1 MGQKVPVPKCPMPR
15 NARKKSKSG
24 YLHLIIRGNNRQVLF
39 EDEEDHKFFIKRMGV
54 CCREAG
60 IRISAY
66 CLMENHVHMLVK
78 DPEDTVGVMMHRLDS
93 GYARYYNGK
102 YERSGHLFQG
112 RYLREPVEDDVY
124 LLTVFRYILNN
135 PRKAGICPAS
145 EYRWSSYKA
154 FFREK
159 TSLDLGFVKDRFR
172 TDEAYRDFIGEE
184 NEDVCM
190 EDRPDES
197 SADMKALAV
206 IRGCLGVRSGSEL
219 QKMGK
224 KERDEALR
232 KLKEEGL
239 STRQIERLT
248 GISKNTVQRA

>member
-1 MGQKVPVPKCPMPR
+1 
-15 NARKKSKSG
+15 
-24 YLHLIIRGNNRQVLF
+24 
-39 EDEEDHKFFIKRMGV
+39 
-54 CCREAG
+54 
-60 IRISAY
+60 
-66 CLMENHVHMLVK
+66 
-78 DPEDTVGVMMHRLDS
+78 
-93 GYARYYNGK
+93 
-102 YERSGHLFQG
+102 
-112 RYLREPVEDDVY
+112 
-124 LLTVFRYILNN
+124 
-135 PRKAGICPAS
+135 
-145 EYRWSSYKA
+145 
-154 FFREK
+154 
-159 TSLDLGFVKDRFR
+159 
-172 TDEAYRDFIGEE
+172 
-184 NEDVCM
+184 M